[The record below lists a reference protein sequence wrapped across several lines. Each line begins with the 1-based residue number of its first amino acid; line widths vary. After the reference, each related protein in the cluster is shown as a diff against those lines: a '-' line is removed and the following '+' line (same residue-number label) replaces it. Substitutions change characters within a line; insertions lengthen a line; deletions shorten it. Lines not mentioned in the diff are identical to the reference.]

1 MGIFSKLKQTFSSK
15 KDGDRY
21 LSGLDKSKKSFS
33 ERIRKLALGFTGV
46 NEEFLEDLMVVLLE
60 ADIGIKTA
68 QKIVDEVESRAMDQ
82 KLKSFDEISECL
94 IEVMHELYASV
105 EEDRKS
111 TRLNSSHSDRSR
123 MPSSA

>member
-68 QKIVDEVESRAMDQ
+68 QKIAVSYTHLDVYKRQRGGCPDC
-82 KLKSFDEISECL
+82 KSKRLSETGCPDT
-94 IEVMHELYASV
+94 HA
-105 EEDRKS
+105 
-111 TRLNSSHSDRSR
+111 
-123 MPSSA
+123 

>member
-46 NEEFLEDLMVVLLE
+46 NEGFLEDLM
-60 ADIGIKTA
+60 
-68 QKIVDEVESRAMDQ
+68 
-82 KLKSFDEISECL
+82 
-94 IEVMHELYASV
+94 
-105 EEDRKS
+105 
-111 TRLNSSHSDRSR
+111 
-123 MPSSA
+123 